1 MNVHPFIATGLI
13 ATHSIICISLP
24 TLAQNIKSI
33 SGCNTALRLAKNQ
46 IQNNRKVKVV
56 NIYQSNIA
64 ENYKLYPKNRPH
76 SYAFGLEGAATESI
90 LISGR
95 FLTSITE
102 NIISNCPS
110 VSMVSFGLNH
120 SDYVVTYGLLKAN
133 RIKFFECIND
143 YSNKSLTQKLPWG
156 FVFCI

>member
-76 SYAFGLEGAATESI
+76 S
-90 LISGR
+90 
-95 FLTSITE
+95 TS
-102 NIISNCPS
+102 
-110 VSMVSFGLNH
+110 V
-120 SDYVVTYGLLKAN
+120 
-133 RIKFFECIND
+133 EC
-143 YSNKSLTQKLPWG
+143 
-156 FVFCI
+156 